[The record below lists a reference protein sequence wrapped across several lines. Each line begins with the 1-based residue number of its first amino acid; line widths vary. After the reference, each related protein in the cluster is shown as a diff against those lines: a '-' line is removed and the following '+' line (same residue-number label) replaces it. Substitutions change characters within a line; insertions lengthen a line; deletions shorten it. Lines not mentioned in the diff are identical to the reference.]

1 MTKHLC
7 LLLLVLFIGQSCATN
22 KQKLTCKKK
31 KSKCSKVEKQKAP
44 KRTRSNA
51 ASTNL
56 FNPLVQ
62 NNADKLFELQ
72 ARINY
77 LEERLD
83 TYQAQTTATTQ
94 PGLGYTK
101 KIILGNG
108 TVLMGNITYQDDYVI
123 QIQTMIGTLSLD
135 KNSIIRVVDQE
146 VSVIDQE
153 MSMIDLNM
161 LNNNNTTLDKSPMY
175 TNSAQ
180 VILLGDFMESKDTN
194 NNTILSG
201 EVKNVGSKRAD
212 FAKITFTIYRDKSHN
227 SSKKEYTAFISGST
241 VNFDMDTAS
250 HSSLY
255 NNETGK
261 FSVVIPSDF
270 GPFFSYSYSIDWE
283 EYE

>member
-1 MTKHLC
+1 
-7 LLLLVLFIGQSCATN
+7 LLLVLFIGQSCATN
-22 KQKLTCKKK
+22 KQKITCKKK
-31 KSKCSKVEKQKAP
+31 KSKCSKVEKQKAS
-44 KRTRSNA
+44 KRTKKARTNTT
-51 ASTNL
+51 STNL
-56 FNPLVQ
+56 FNPLIQ
-62 NNADKLFELQ
+62 DNADKLFELQ

-83 TYQAQTTATTQ
+83 TYQVEATASTQ
-94 PGLGYTK
+94 PDLGYTK

-123 QIQTMIGTLSLD
+123 QIETMIGTLSLD
-135 KNSIIRVVDQE
+135 KSSIIRVVDQE
-146 VSVIDQE
+146 ISVIDQE

-161 LNNNNTTLDKSPMY
+161 LNNSGTALDKSPMY

-180 VILLGDFMESKDTN
+180 VMLLGDFMESKDAN

-212 FAKITFTIYRDKSHN
+212 FAKVTFTIYRDKSHN
-227 SSKKEYTAFISGST
+227 SSKKEYTTFISGST

-255 NNETGK
+255 SNETGN